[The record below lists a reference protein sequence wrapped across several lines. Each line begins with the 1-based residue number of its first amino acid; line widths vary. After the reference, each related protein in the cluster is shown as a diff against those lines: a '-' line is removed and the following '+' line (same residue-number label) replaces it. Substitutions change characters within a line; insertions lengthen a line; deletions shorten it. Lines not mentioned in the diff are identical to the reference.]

1 MDISLLTLREEKR
14 RRRKVFAVAWR
25 RGSSS
30 EESFFSAFDSQRPR
44 RGGEEVFRDRTEEE
58 GESVMSDGQNTRLEK
73 NEWRKKAL
81 TNGAFTNSAKRFGG
95 KSRGGENAIR
105 RR

>member
-1 MDISLLTLREEKR
+1 MGGGEVDISLLTLREEKR

-73 NEWRKKAL
+73 NEWRKKSSHQRRL
-81 TNGAFTNSAKRFGG
+81 HKQRQ
-95 KSRGGENAIR
+95 AIR
-105 RR
+105 RKK